1 MGLASEV
8 FVVYDDGMKQ
18 RYPQTNGRS
27 LSNVSPAAGQYM
39 LRFGVMLLVLHLLPF
54 GQLRSAWGSP
64 YHGQVV
70 DADTGKP
77 IEGAVV
83 MVEWHKRAIYSMNG
97 GGIFH
102 NARETLTDT
111 EGKFSLD
118 SSEGINW
125 NPLTYV
131 QAPRIVAFYPGYRP
145 FTPAYPEDINIQG
158 GLYEIAEALERGAVI
173 KLKRLK
179 TEKELRRFTDRSSV
193 ASTIAPYAMLPNLLR
208 LINIQ
213 RKMVG
218 LNELRF
224 P

>member
-1 MGLASEV
+1 MVRPQSTASFAV
-8 FVVYDDGMKQ
+8 GQ
-18 RYPQTNGRS
+18 RI
-27 LSNVSPAAGQYM
+27 LW
-39 LRFGVMLLVLHLLPF
+39 FGVASMLLLLVPF
-54 GQLRSAWGSP
+54 GQVRGALGAD

-70 DADTGKP
+70 DTDTGKP

-83 MVEWHKRAIYSMNG
+83 LVEWHKKEIYSMDG

-102 NARETLTDT
+102 NARETLTDA

-125 NPLTYV
+125 NPLTLV

-145 FTPAYPEDINIQG
+145 FTPAHPEDINIEGG

-179 TEKELRRFTDRSSV
+179 TEKELRSFTDKSSI
-193 ASTIAPYAMLPNLLR
+193 ASSRAPYAMLPNLLR